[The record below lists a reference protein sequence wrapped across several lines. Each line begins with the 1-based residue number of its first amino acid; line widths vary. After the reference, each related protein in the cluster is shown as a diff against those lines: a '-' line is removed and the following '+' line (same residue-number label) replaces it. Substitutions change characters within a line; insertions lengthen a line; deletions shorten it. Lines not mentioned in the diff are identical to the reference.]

1 MYSNTAAPEAGSRV
15 VVRCV
20 PLLGPPYLRKGSR
33 ICGKTVGRSCLF
45 VLITFGVASL
55 MIGVVL
61 FTADLQMVTGFW
73 AVGIVLFTV
82 GFLMVFSFIVLCCV
96 ARRTY
101 NSLPANHPQRSKQFR
116 PSTTLPAHTSSYQLL
131 PMRQPVSYIS
141 PPGMQTVDSYPLAHG
156 GQAVAYSTLRGGGGI
171 GGGATAAA
179 AGGGA
184 PLSSSPSPSAP
195 SPKGGGHHIVGY
207 SSLRGGQRSFG
218 GEPYGYSTLPGG
230 HGLGYPTIPRGPNP
244 PYHTSFGRNY
254 PGYSTTP
261 TRQVVGY
268 QTPPRQYSVCFP
280 IPTIGEADQSS
291 TTLLLSR
298 EGSNTPTHPSLVY
311 SGDDNPP
318 PYSSLMD
325 HS

>member
-1 MYSNTAAPEAGSRV
+1 MYSNTAPEAGSRV

-156 GQAVAYSTLRGGGGI
+156 GQAVAYSTLRGGGGGGI
-171 GGGATAAA
+171 GGGAASAAA
-179 AGGGA
+179 EEEQRRRRRQRHRPKAGGIISSVTHPYEEDRG
-184 PLSSSPSPSAP
+184 LSEESPTVTLHYREDTVS
-195 SPKGGGHHIVGY
+195 GI
-207 SSLRGGQRSFG
+207 LRYPEDRILLT
-218 GEPYGYSTLPGG
+218 TLP
-230 HGLGYPTIPRGPNP
+230 R
-244 PYHTSFGRNY
+244 
-254 PGYSTTP
+254 
-261 TRQVVGY
+261 
-268 QTPPRQYSVCFP
+268 
-280 IPTIGEADQSS
+280 
-291 TTLLLSR
+291 
-298 EGSNTPTHPSLVY
+298 
-311 SGDDNPP
+311 
-318 PYSSLMD
+318 
-325 HS
+325 